1 MIIKLVGEG
10 TDLTRLQELVNGS
23 LAELGLT
30 NLVTLETTSD
40 PAYKMELGIT
50 QNPALCIEESSI
62 DFKDMI
68 FEGVV
73 PEKAELDSM
82 FVSILG
88 SPESEG
94 SCSTSG
100 GCGTC
105 ATGGCGTC
113 A

>member
-10 TDLTRLQELVNGS
+10 VELANLQELVNRS
-23 LAELGLT
+23 LAELGLLE
-30 NLVTLETTSD
+30 LVTLETTAD

-73 PEKAELDSM
+73 PEKSELVSM
-82 FVSILG
+82 FASILG

-94 SCSTSG
+94 GSCGSGGGCGSCSTG
-100 GCGTC
+100 GCH
-105 ATGGCGTC
+105 
-113 A
+113 